1 MQYGR
6 DYDFSRSFFEQWR
19 ELYRA
24 MPQYSN
30 SILNLVKSEYCGN
43 AGHSKN
49 CYLCFAVDRMED
61 SAYCTRSSG
70 IKDSFDL
77 QESTLSELCHEG
89 IMIDESYRTFFSI
102 DCESCTD
109 IWFSKSLVGCTNCF
123 GCVNLR
129 NKSYYIFNQPHTK
142 ETYAKNLKE
151 FDLLSRASLAKH
163 AKKAHELWA
172 QYPVKYM
179 HGMRNVNSSGEHIQ
193 DSKNAKLSYF
203 IHECENVK
211 FCQMLHETDDSY
223 DYFSWGDPASQIYE
237 STICG
242 YEYCILNKQYAK
254 EDYEKLV
261 LKIKKHMDEMP
272 YISRIRNQESG
283 IREIVY
289 KYGEFFPSE
298 FSIFAYNETP
308 AQDFF
313 PLSEAEAKSKGYLW
327 RDTKKREYKATM
339 EASSLPD
346 KITEVND
353 SIIKEVITCLG
364 CKGPY
369 RFIPME
375 YSFYKKLNL
384 PLPQFCPECR
394 FQNRKKFV
402 NPPKYWKRKCQCA
415 GIVSDNKIYKNTAE
429 HPAHSKT
436 KHCPNE
442 FDTSYAPDKP
452 DIVYC
457 EACYNSE
464 LL

>member
-1 MQYGR
+1 MR
-6 DYDFSRSFFEQWR
+6 
-19 ELYRA
+19 
-24 MPQYSN
+24 
-30 SILNLVKSEYCGN
+30 C
-43 AGHSKN
+43 
-49 CYLCFAVDRMED
+49 
-61 SAYCTRSSG
+61 
-70 IKDSFDL
+70 
-77 QESTLSELCHEG
+77 
-89 IMIDESYRTFFSI
+89 RTF
-102 DCESCTD
+102 
-109 IWFSKSLVGCTNCF
+109 
-123 GCVNLR
+123 
-129 NKSYYIFNQPHTK
+129 
-142 ETYAKNLKE
+142 
-151 FDLLSRASLAKH
+151 
-163 AKKAHELWA
+163 
-172 QYPVKYM
+172 
-179 HGMRNVNSSGEHIQ
+179 
-193 DSKNAKLSYF
+193 
-203 IHECENVK
+203 
-211 FCQMLHETDDSY
+211 
-223 DYFSWGDPASQIYE
+223 
-237 STICG
+237 
-242 YEYCILNKQYAK
+242 
-254 EDYEKLV
+254 
-261 LKIKKHMDEMP
+261 
-272 YISRIRNQESG
+272 QE
-283 IREIVY
+283 
-289 KYGEFFPSE
+289 
-298 FSIFAYNETP
+298 
-308 AQDFF
+308 
-313 PLSEAEAKSKGYLW
+313 W